1 MSFNFSN
8 PWAIRYDPRRQYM
21 SRITLCISGLF
32 VLALALSLPGWMATE
47 EVNLESQT
55 EEAWIPNYQATKMR
69 STLYDK
75 SGQINHQVFAQKM
88 ENFDLLGFTL
98 FKQPN
103 YLLFAQSLHPWR
115 VDAQEGTLYEDQRI
129 QFETN
134 VEITS
139 LDEHGYI
146 QVIRTNFVEVNL
158 AEKTMY
164 SDQPVEIVGPNYVIN
179 SNGFTANLETQRYE
193 LLDHVKTVYQPFI
206 PR

>member
-1 MSFNFSN
+1 MN
-8 PWAIRYDPRRQYM
+8 RV
-21 SRITLCISGLF
+21 TLCISLLF
-32 VLALALSLPGWMATE
+32 LLALALSLPGWLAEE
-47 EVNLESQT
+47 EVKVDSQT

-75 SGQINHQVFAQKM
+75 LGQINHQVFAQKM

-98 FKQPN
+98 FKQPS
-103 YLLFAQSLHPWR
+103 YLLYAQSLRPWK

-139 LDEHGYI
+139 LDEQGYI

-158 AEKTMY
+158 IDKTMY
-164 SDQPVEIVGPNYVIN
+164 SDQAVEIVGPNYVIN
-179 SNGFTANLETQRYE
+179 SNGFTASLETQRYE
-193 LLDHVKTVYQPFI
+193 LLDHVKTVYHPSIQ
-206 PR
+206 R

>member
-1 MSFNFSN
+1 MN
-8 PWAIRYDPRRQYM
+8 RL
-21 SRITLCISGLF
+21 TLCIGVLF
-32 VLALALSLPGWMATE
+32 ILALALSLPSWLAEE
-47 EVNLESQT
+47 EVKVDSQT

-75 SGQINHQVFAQKM
+75 LGQINHQVFAQKM
-88 ENFDLLGFTL
+88 ESFDLLGFTL

-103 YLLFAQSLHPWR
+103 YLLFAQSPHPWR
-115 VDAQEGTLYEDQRI
+115 VDVQEGTLYADKRI

-139 LDEHGYI
+139 LDEKGYI

-158 AEKTMY
+158 VDRTMY

-179 SNGFTANLETQRYE
+179 SNGFTASLETQRYE
-193 LLDHVKTVYQPFI
+193 LLDHVKTVYQPSI

>member
-1 MSFNFSN
+1 MN
-8 PWAIRYDPRRQYM
+8 RV
-21 SRITLCISGLF
+21 TLCIFMLF
-32 VLALALSLPGWMATE
+32 ILALALSLPGWLAEE
-47 EVNLESQT
+47 EVAVNSQT
-55 EEAWIPNYQATKMR
+55 EEAWVPNYQASKMR

-75 SGQINHQVFAQKM
+75 LGQINHQVFAEKM

-103 YLLFAQSLHPWR
+103 YLLFAQSLHPWKI
-115 VDAQEGTLYEDQRI
+115 DAQEGTLYVEQRI

-139 LDEHGYI
+139 LDKQGHI

-158 AEKTMY
+158 ADKTMY
-164 SDQPVEIVGPNYVIN
+164 SDQAVEIVGPNYVIN
-179 SNGFTANLETQRYE
+179 SNGFTASLETQRYE
-193 LLDHVKTVYQPFI
+193 LLDHVKTVYQPSV

>member
-1 MSFNFSN
+1 MN
-8 PWAIRYDPRRQYM
+8 RV
-21 SRITLCISGLF
+21 TLCTVVLF
-32 VLALALSLPGWMATE
+32 VLALALSLPGWLSKE
-47 EVNLESQT
+47 EVKVDTQT
-55 EEAWIPNYQATKMR
+55 EEAWVPNYQASKMR

-75 SGQINHQVFAQKM
+75 LGQINHQVFAQKM

-98 FKQPN
+98 FEQPS

-115 VDAQEGTLYEDQRI
+115 VDAHEGTLYEDQRI

-139 LDEHGYI
+139 LNERGYI

-158 AEKTMY
+158 ADKTMY

-179 SNGFTANLETQRYE
+179 SNGFTASLETQRYE
-193 LLDHVKTVYQPFI
+193 LLDHVKTVYQPSI

>member
-1 MSFNFSN
+1 MN
-8 PWAIRYDPRRQYM
+8 RV
-21 SRITLCISGLF
+21 TLCIIVLF
-32 VLALALSLPGWMATE
+32 ILALALSLPSWLAKEDINQG
-47 EVNLESQT
+47 SQT
-55 EEAWIPNYQATKMR
+55 EEAWVPNYQATKMR

-75 SGQINHQVFAQKM
+75 LGQINHQVFAQKM

-103 YLLFAQSLHPWR
+103 YLLFAQSLHPWK

-139 LDEHGYI
+139 LDEQGYI

-158 AEKTMY
+158 ADKTMY
-164 SDQPVEIVGPNYVIN
+164 SDQAVEIVGPNYVIN
-179 SNGFTANLETQRYE
+179 SNGFTASLETQRYE
-193 LLDHVKTVYQPFI
+193 LLDHVRTVYHPTV

>member
-1 MSFNFSN
+1 MN
-8 PWAIRYDPRRQYM
+8 RV
-21 SRITLCISGLF
+21 TLCIIVLF
-32 VLALALSLPGWMATE
+32 VIALALSLPGWLSKE
-47 EVNLESQT
+47 EVMVDSQT
-55 EEAWIPNYQATKMR
+55 EEAWVPNYQASKMR

-75 SGQINHQVFAQKM
+75 LGQINHQVFAQKM

-103 YLLFAQSLHPWR
+103 YLLFAQSQHPWK

-129 QFETN
+129 QFETD

-139 LDEHGYI
+139 LDEQGYI

-164 SDQPVEIVGPNYVIN
+164 SDQPVEIIGPNYVIN
-179 SNGFTANLETQRYE
+179 SNGFTASLETQKYE
-193 LLDHVKTVYQPFI
+193 LLDHVKTVYQPSV

>member
-1 MSFNFSN
+1 MN
-8 PWAIRYDPRRQYM
+8 RV
-21 SRITLCISGLF
+21 TLCIIVLF
-32 VLALALSLPGWMATE
+32 AIALALSLPGWLSQE
-47 EVNLESQT
+47 EVMVDSQT
-55 EEAWIPNYQATKMR
+55 EEAWVPNYQASEMR

-75 SGQINHQVFAQKM
+75 LGQINHQVFAQKM

-103 YLLFAQSLHPWR
+103 YLLFAQSLHPWK

-129 QFETN
+129 QFETD

-139 LDEHGYI
+139 LDEQGYI

-164 SDQPVEIVGPNYVIN
+164 SDKPVEIIGPNYVIN
-179 SNGFTANLETQRYE
+179 SNGFTASLETQKYE
-193 LLDHVKTVYQPFI
+193 LLDHVKTVYQPSL